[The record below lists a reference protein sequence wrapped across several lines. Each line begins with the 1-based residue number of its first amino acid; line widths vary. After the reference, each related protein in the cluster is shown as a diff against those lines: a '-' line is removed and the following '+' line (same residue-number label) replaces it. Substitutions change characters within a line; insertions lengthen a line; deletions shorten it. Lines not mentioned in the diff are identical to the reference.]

1 MPSEAPDDGSARGRP
16 RTPPGTAT
24 GAVRYVT
31 VIAPDDGEIVGYA
44 WAGAEAG
51 DVEWI
56 SRAAGSRRAYELG
69 TEWYRRVREARE
81 RGLTPVGVLHL
92 LSREPGVGPVT
103 GAADAAAVEA
113 LARIVTPADDRR
125 LLAQLDR
132 ADAEAWRE
140 LADAFDALT
149 DEDRHVQWGGGRKS
163 PGGAIHVPFP
173 EYSAGVHRAVGALR
187 RIGAVTPE
195 HRWMDNPVPAPGPDG
210 ALRPADAVRAA
221 TAVVR
226 GEKFCDG
233 LIDHALNDGLLD
245 AVATSLRAWYADPD
259 PADPEPADSGPADPE
274 PADPTA
280 GVAAQPAVAPPELPD
295 PALLMCRFCGGSPA
309 VDVAFR
315 AHRGLVLL
323 LGFRRT
329 DGPMCLT
336 CGLAVYRALTAHTLA
351 RGWWSPLS
359 LFLFAPLTLVRNVLA
374 VRKVKRLPAPG
385 PGTLGPRY
393 DPGVPVRR
401 RPRAYVALIPVL
413 WVLFMVVSGLSGGM

>member
-1 MPSEAPDDGSARGRP
+1 MPSEAPGDGSARGRP
-16 RTPPGTAT
+16 PAPADTAT
-24 GAVRYVT
+24 EAVRYVT
-31 VIAPDDGEIVGYA
+31 VTAPDDGEIVGYA
-44 WAGAEAG
+44 WAGTEAG

-56 SRAAGSRRAYELG
+56 SRAASSLRAYGLG
-69 TEWYRRVREARE
+69 SEWYRKVREARE
-81 RGLTPVGVLHL
+81 RGLTPLGVLHL

-103 GAADAAAVEA
+103 VAADAAAVEE

-132 ADAEAWRE
+132 ADTEAWRE

-149 DEDRHVQWGGGRKS
+149 DEDRDVQWGGGQKS
-163 PGGAIHVPFP
+163 PSGAIHVPFP
-173 EYSAGVHRAVGALR
+173 KYSAGVHRAVGALH

-233 LIDHALNDGLLD
+233 IIDHALNDGLLD

-259 PADPEPADSGPADPE
+259 PADPDPDPADPDPD
-274 PADPTA
+274 PAS
-280 GVAAQPAVAPPELPD
+280 GVAAAAHPTVAPPAELPD

-351 RGWWSPLS
+351 WGWWSPLS

-401 RPRAYVALIPVL
+401 RPRAYIALIPVL
-413 WVLFMVVSGLSGGM
+413 WVLFLAVTGLSRGM